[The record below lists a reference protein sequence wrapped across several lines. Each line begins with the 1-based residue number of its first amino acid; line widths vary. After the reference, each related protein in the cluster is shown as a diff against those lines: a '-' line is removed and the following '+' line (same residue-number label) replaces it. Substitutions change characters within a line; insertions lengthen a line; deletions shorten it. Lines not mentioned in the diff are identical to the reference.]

1 MYILCVLSPR
11 QLAFCKTALKECT
24 LVFYD
29 LYILCAK
36 LCKTPVGGEGQS
48 KECTHLR
55 ARGAN
60 AVPQA
65 SFWPNDSGIA
75 ARSRPSRRRFD
86 RLRTHSG
93 SALGVTLA

>member
-1 MYILCVLSPR
+1 MYTCTFFVPSFAKR
-11 QLAFCKTALKECT
+11 QLAVKGSQKN
-24 LVFYD
+24 VH
-29 LYILCAK
+29 I
-36 LCKTPVGGEGQS
+36 
-48 KECTHLR
+48 LR

-65 SFWPNDSGIA
+65 SFWPDDSGIA